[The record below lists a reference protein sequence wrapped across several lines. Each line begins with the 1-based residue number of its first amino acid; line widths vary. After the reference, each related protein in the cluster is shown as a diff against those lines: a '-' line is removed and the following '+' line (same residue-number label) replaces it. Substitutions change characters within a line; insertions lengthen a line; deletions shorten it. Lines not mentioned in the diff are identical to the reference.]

1 MDKRIAIIRIK
12 GKVGIKKDIKDTFN
26 LLRLY
31 KKNTCVIISNS
42 PSNIGMIQKLDNY
55 TTWGEIDEETFKN
68 LLKKRGKIARKEQLT
83 EEYIKEKI
91 NLSLDQFSKEFINF
105 KKELKDIP
113 GFKPFF
119 RLRPPTKGFEPKGIK
134 KPYSMGGVLG
144 YRKNAIND
152 LIKNMI

>member
-91 NLSLDQFSKEFINF
+91 NLSLDQFSKEFMNF